1 MDHNT
6 VHKCI
11 RHVLFHFVLSF
22 AVLSFVSKSHFGLF
36 CIVHIKLT
44 WDITG
49 VLKATQ
55 KSKYTLKTSSAI
67 IVIIFKQ
74 YDNDS
79 YLQFIWA
86 TFNMEEV
93 GHLRLYYGGYGIGSV
108 CLIDC
113 LFVFLFFCLL
123 AGLLKYGHMHENVI
137 KDRHRSWQR
146 VKMLVWDLDQALD
159 GDIF

>member
-1 MDHNT
+1 
-6 VHKCI
+6 
-11 RHVLFHFVLSF
+11 
-22 AVLSFVSKSHFGLF
+22 
-36 CIVHIKLT
+36 
-44 WDITG
+44 
-49 VLKATQ
+49 
-55 KSKYTLKTSSAI
+55 
-67 IVIIFKQ
+67 
-74 YDNDS
+74 
-79 YLQFIWA
+79 
-86 TFNMEEV
+86 MEEV